1 MNNSSSNRDEDDDGS
16 MTASHLEGFK
26 NSLRR
31 TLELKSQQGY
41 QHQAQS
47 TSGSSFATPK
57 RAQLKS
63 RFQGSA
69 AQVPRMNHDMDIDLQ
84 DQ

>member
-1 MNNSSSNRDEDDDGS
+1 MNSTTSSRDEDDGS
-16 MTASHLEGFK
+16 MTAVHLEGFK

-31 TLELKSQQGY
+31 TLELKAQQGL
-41 QHQAQS
+41 QKQAQS

-63 RFQGSA
+63 RFQGSTSQA
-69 AQVPRMNHDMDIDLQ
+69 PRAIHDMDIDLH
-84 DQ
+84 DQL